1 MCRKE
6 VKNAALAN
14 PKILLASLESFCD
27 GDNKGLPSN
36 KSMLFTG
43 TFIFL
48 FLCLVER
55 TLRQVFI
62 SMQHLHP
69 LLEDETNR
77 NILARHLGVDS
88 FSCFVIAYLGWKARY
103 IVQEMI
109 DAVVWRKNSM
119 PKAYENRM
127 FKYHPESCRICLYF
141 LAYQVKNTID
151 TIVWDDGPEF
161 IAHHVLTLFTA
172 WGALIPGSA
181 HFYAPFY
188 LGFSEIS
195 TAVLCLLANFDDVH
209 GVKGLAEAWPMG
221 KVVCVVVFALTFF
234 LCRVVMWSSV
244 SYYYVQD
251 AWNAL
256 SGNDPRL
263 VGRKTYVRFTLVSLS
278 LLTLLQI
285 IWFGEILR
293 KGKEELEIMGF
304 L

>member
-1 MCRKE
+1 
-6 VKNAALAN
+6 
-14 PKILLASLESFCD
+14 
-27 GDNKGLPSN
+27 
-36 KSMLFTG
+36 
-43 TFIFL
+43 
-48 FLCLVER
+48 
-55 TLRQVFI
+55 
-62 SMQHLHP
+62 

-77 NILARHLGVDS
+77 NILARHIGVDS
-88 FSCFVIAYLGWKARY
+88 FSCFVIAYLGWKARH

-109 DAVVWRKNSM
+109 DAVVWRKKSM

-127 FKYHPESCRICLYF
+127 FKYHPEACRICLYF

-151 TIVWDDGPEF
+151 TVIWNDGPEF

-172 WGALIPGSA
+172 YGALIPGSA

-188 LGFSEIS
+188 LGFSELS

-209 GVKGLAEAWPMG
+209 GVIGLADAFPMG
-221 KVVCVVVFALTFF
+221 KVVSGVLFAVIFF
-234 LCRVVMWSSV
+234 ICRVVMWSSV

-285 IWFGEILR
+285 VWFGEILR